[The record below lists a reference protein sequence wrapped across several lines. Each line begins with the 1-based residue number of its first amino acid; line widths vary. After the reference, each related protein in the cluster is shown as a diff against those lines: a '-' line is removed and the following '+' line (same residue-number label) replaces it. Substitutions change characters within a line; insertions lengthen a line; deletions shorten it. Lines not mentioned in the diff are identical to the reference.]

1 MSDINIGAITETLND
16 KLDRDLRNVDTTTG
30 ADVVIDYQEP
40 TAENGYT
47 WYRKYKSGWVEQG
60 GIYDNGSL
68 AESFETTITLLVA
81 MLNNMYSST
90 ATASVDAG
98 NSSYTAGSTF
108 IFTHSTTQLGVAFWR
123 ASSGCKTRYINWQV
137 VGMAA

>member
-30 ADVVIDYQEP
+30 ADVVIDYQAP

-60 GIYDNGSL
+60 GQSSNSNNSGVLVTL
-68 AESFETTITLLVA
+68 AVAMASTDYTILVA
-81 MLNNMYSST
+81 PVNGAGYGTSGYGGDNRTTTTFKVYCNNNGGRPS
-90 ATASVDAG
+90 
-98 NSSYTAGSTF
+98 
-108 IFTHSTTQLGVAFWR
+108 W
-123 ASSGCKTRYINWQV
+123 WV
-137 VGMAA
+137 VCGMAA